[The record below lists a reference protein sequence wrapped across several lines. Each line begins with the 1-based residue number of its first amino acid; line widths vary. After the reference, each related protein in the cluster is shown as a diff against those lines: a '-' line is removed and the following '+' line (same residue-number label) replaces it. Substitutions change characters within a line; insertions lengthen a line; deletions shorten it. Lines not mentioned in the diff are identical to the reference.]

1 MWSAGV
7 CLFAMIVGSVP
18 FKASTMSQLN
28 AKIKAG
34 KYEYEYQAGSQKKG
48 SNNLADT
55 LSESIKDLISK
66 LLKVDPQER
75 LSAEEALQHAWFKDA
90 PT

>member
-28 AKIKAG
+28 AKIKLG
-34 KYEYEYQAGSQKKG
+34 KYEYEYQAGSKKKG

>member
-34 KYEYEYQAGSQKKG
+34 KYEYEY
-48 SNNLADT
+48 
-55 LSESIKDLISK
+55 
-66 LLKVDPQER
+66 
-75 LSAEEALQHAWFKDA
+75 
-90 PT
+90 